1 MTDSEKPVESTPTV
15 SPFWVKAKILLGF
28 VPIIAALGTAITSLL
43 KAYDTTGPKATYDVL
58 AKKVDA
64 NAAALQDVHADVKVV
79 WAFINGEK
87 VGKSQITPTPSSAPL
102 EASDKPSLK
111 PLVPAVGIH
120 YDYSKKFSK
129 KEPLPIE
136 GVVGPAAMAEAKA
149 EPIPAPEIVKG
160 MVLPEMS
167 PPPSTEKLPTYEQV
181 VQDATNPTSKK
192 KN

>member
-58 AKKVDA
+58 SKKVEA

-79 WAFINGEK
+79 WAYINGER
-87 VGKSQITPTPSSAPL
+87 VGKAQIAASPPPVTSDKTPPKPPPPTPA
-102 EASDKPSLK
+102 AYYTKKPPK
-111 PLVPAVGIH
+111 N
-120 YDYSKKFSK
+120 
-129 KEPLPIE
+129 EPLPIE
-136 GVVGPAAMAEAKA
+136 GVVGPEAMSEAKA
-149 EPIPAPEIVKG
+149 EPVPEIVKG
-160 MVLPEMS
+160 GVLPEMS